1 MNKEI
6 NISRNKTILDIDF
19 IHDYLSME
27 SYWAKGRSREDV
39 VKSIENSI
47 CFGVFN
53 EEQNQIGFA
62 RVITDCVVFAW
73 IMDVFITDNY
83 RGRGI
88 SKTLI
93 SHIVNI
99 PELKNV
105 NGIGLRTNDAH
116 GLYEKFEFKR
126 IDNSETWMLKN
137 N

>member
-19 IHDYLSME
+19 IHNYLSME

-73 IMDVFITDNY
+73 IMDIFITDNY

>member
-1 MNKEI
+1 MSKEI
-6 NISRNKTILDIDF
+6 NVSRNKTMLDIDF
-19 IHDYLSME
+19 IYNYLSME

-53 EEQNQIGFA
+53 EEQSQIGFA
-62 RVITDCVVFAW
+62 RVITDGVVFAW
-73 IMDVFITDNY
+73 IMDVFITDDY
-83 RGRGI
+83 RERGI
-88 SKTLI
+88 AKKLI
-93 SHIVNI
+93 KEVVNV

-116 GLYEKFEFKR
+116 GLYEKFGFKK
-126 IDNSETWMLKN
+126 IENSETWMLKN

>member
-1 MNKEI
+1 MSKEI
-6 NISRNKTILDIDF
+6 NISRNKTMLDIDF
-19 IHDYLSME
+19 IHNYLSME

-53 EEQNQIGFA
+53 EEQSQIGFA
-62 RVITDCVVFAW
+62 RVITDGVVFAW
-73 IMDVFITDNY
+73 IMDVFITDDY

-88 SKTLI
+88 AKKLI
-93 SHIVNI
+93 KQVVNV

-116 GLYEKFEFKR
+116 GLYEKFGFKK
-126 IDNSETWMLKN
+126 IENSETWMLKN